1 MNQEKKSFLHFSYER
16 HFEYDKTPDLE
27 KLETWKRFDTID
39 AWRHKRMYDAV
50 LPLIKAYPLSKWLTI
65 GDGRYGTD
73 ANYLLRNNVQNVL
86 ATSINNT
93 LLKKSKEEGFITE
106 YKVENAESL
115 SFDDNSFDFVFCKE
129 SYHHFPRPMIA
140 FYEMLRV
147 AGTAVIIIE
156 PNDVNLHL
164 IKASTTL
171 VKPKNK
177 VQLLKDFIKDLVR
190 IKRYDYNN
198 YNPDGYETVGN
209 YIYSTSEREFE
220 KAALGLN
227 LPAIAFKGIN
237 DYYDKGVEFQKTN
250 EDSPLFA
257 KIKKAISV
265 MNDDCEKNGKPYNIL
280 VSIIFKIMPG
290 ENVFNELRNSGFRV
304 DLLPRNPF
312 A

>member
-39 AWRHKRMYDAV
+39 AWRHKRMYDSV
-50 LPLIKAYPLSKWLTI
+50 LPLISAYPLSKWLTI

-198 YNPDGYETVGN
+198 YNPDGCGTPLV
-209 YIYSTSEREFE
+209 T
-220 KAALGLN
+220 
-227 LPAIAFKGIN
+227 PKGI
-237 DYYDKGVEFQKTN
+237 
-250 EDSPLFA
+250 
-257 KIKKAISV
+257 
-265 MNDDCEKNGKPYNIL
+265 
-280 VSIIFKIMPG
+280 
-290 ENVFNELRNSGFRV
+290 
-304 DLLPRNPF
+304 
-312 A
+312 